1 MATLILHPGKEKSVL
16 RRHPWLFSGAVAQL
30 DGRARPGDTVDVV
43 SHEGRPLGRAA
54 WSPASQIRARIW
66 SFDAAE
72 SIDHAFF
79 KRRVAASVARR
90 NALPELAGQQGLRLI
105 HAESDGLPGVIADRY
120 GDTVVLQLTTA
131 GADKWRGAIAD
142 SLLKATGC
150 ARIYERSDVEVRKL
164 EGLEAVTGWLRNTPL
179 PPGGGGA
186 GGEGEPLVIVEN
198 GIRMAVDIVG
208 GHKTGFY
215 LDQRE
220 NRRRVAELARGR
232 RVLNCFCYT
241 AGFSLQALAGGA
253 REVVSVDSSGP
264 ALATAQRNLALN
276 PQLDAARAI
285 WREAD
290 VFAELRSLRAAGE
303 RFDLVIL
310 DPPKFANTAAHA
322 ERAARA
328 YKDINLLGLQLL
340 AAGGLLM
347 TYSCSGGIGA
357 ELFARILAGAALDAG
372 RSTKM
377 RRASCST
384 CTAPPTIRWT
394 WLSPRATTSR
404 ACCCRW
410 IEKLCLRPRRRR
422 YPLRTAPALRR
433 YFFFASS

>member
-1 MATLILHPGKEKSVL
+1 
-16 RRHPWLFSGAVAQL
+16 
-30 DGRARPGDTVDVV
+30 
-43 SHEGRPLGRAA
+43 
-54 WSPASQIRARIW
+54 
-66 SFDAAE
+66 
-72 SIDHAFF
+72 
-79 KRRVAASVARR
+79 
-90 NALPELAGQQGLRLI
+90 
-105 HAESDGLPGVIADRY
+105 
-120 GDTVVLQLTTA
+120 
-131 GADKWRGAIAD
+131 
-142 SLLKATGC
+142 
-150 ARIYERSDVEVRKL
+150 
-164 EGLEAVTGWLRNTPL
+164 
-179 PPGGGGA
+179 
-186 GGEGEPLVIVEN
+186 VIVEN

-340 AAGGLLM
+340 ATGGLLM

-372 RSTKM
+372 RNARIVQHLHGAADHPVDLAFPEGEYLKG
-377 RRASCST
+377 
-384 CTAPPTIRWT
+384 
-394 WLSPRATTSR
+394 L
-404 ACCCRW
+404 
-410 IEKLCLRPRRRR
+410 LLQVD
-422 YPLRTAPALRR
+422 
-433 YFFFASS
+433 